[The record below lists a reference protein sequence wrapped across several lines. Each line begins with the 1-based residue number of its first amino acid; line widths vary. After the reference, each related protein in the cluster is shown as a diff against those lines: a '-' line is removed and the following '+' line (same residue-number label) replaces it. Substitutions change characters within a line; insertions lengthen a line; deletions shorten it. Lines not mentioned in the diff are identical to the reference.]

1 MNKMRCVIISGSP
14 ETNPIF
20 VKQAVN
26 PDDYVICADRGYEFA
41 RLADIEPNLIVGD
54 FDSCK
59 EKISASCEIVKLKP
73 HKDDTDT
80 IHSIDLAFEKG
91 FTDFLLLGALG
102 GRTDHTFANITALLY
117 IADKGGR
124 GVLLSEKERIE
135 LLIKGEYF
143 YEEYGGKTFSLFPFG
158 CKSVCVSYKGVEY
171 PLERYTLKSSVPL
184 GISNVFISEKSEI
197 KIYDGNAILIIN
209 LKEEYI

>member
-1 MNKMRCVIISGSP
+1 MRCVIISGSP
-14 ETNPIF
+14 ETNSNF
-20 VKQAVN
+20 VKQVVK

-41 RLADIEPNLIVGD
+41 KLAKIEPNLIVGD
-54 FDSCK
+54 FDSYQ
-59 EKISASCEIVKLKP
+59 EKISASCEIVRLNP

-80 IHSIDLAFEKG
+80 IHAIDLAFEKG
-91 FTDFLLLGALG
+91 FTEFLLLGALG

-124 GVLLSEKERIE
+124 GVLLSEKEHIE
-135 LLIKGEYF
+135 LLKKGEYF
-143 YEEYGGKTFSLFPFG
+143 YNEYCGKTFSLFPFG
-158 CKSVCVSYKGVEY
+158 CNSVCVSYKGVEY

-184 GISNVFISEKSEI
+184 GISNIFISEKSEI

>member
-1 MNKMRCVIISGSP
+1 MRCVIISGSP
-14 ETNPIF
+14 ETNPDFI
-20 VKQAVN
+20 KQAVK

-41 RLADIEPNLIVGD
+41 SLAGVEPNLIVGD
-54 FDSCK
+54 FDSYK
-59 EKISASCEIVKLKP
+59 EKISASCEIVKLNP
-73 HKDDTDT
+73 RKDDTDT

-102 GRTDHTFANITALLY
+102 GRTDHTFANITSLLY

-135 LLIKGEYF
+135 LLNKGEYF
-143 YEEYGGKTFSLFPFG
+143 YEKYCGKTFSLFPFG
-158 CKSVCVSYKGVEY
+158 CESVCVSYRGVEY
-171 PLERYTLKSSVPL
+171 PLERYNLKSSVPL
-184 GISNVFISEKSEI
+184 GISNVFTSEKSKI

>member
-1 MNKMRCVIISGSP
+1 MRCVIISGSP
-14 ETNPIF
+14 ETNPDFI
-20 VKQAVN
+20 KQAVK

-41 RLADIEPNLIVGD
+41 SLSGVEPNLIVGD
-54 FDSCK
+54 FDSYK
-59 EKISASCEIVKLKP
+59 EKISASCEIVKLNP

-102 GRTDHTFANITALLY
+102 GRTDHTFANITSLLY

-135 LLIKGEYF
+135 LLNKGEYF
-143 YEEYGGKTFSLFPFG
+143 YEKYCGKTFSLFPFG
-158 CKSVCVSYKGVEY
+158 CESVCVSYRGVEY
-171 PLERYTLKSSVPL
+171 PLERYNLKSSVPL
-184 GISNVFISEKSEI
+184 GISNVFTSEKSKI

>member
-1 MNKMRCVIISGSP
+1 MRCVIISGSP
-14 ETNPIF
+14 ETNPDFI
-20 VKQAVN
+20 KQAVK

-41 RLADIEPNLIVGD
+41 SLAGVEPNLIVGD
-54 FDSCK
+54 FDSYK
-59 EKISASCEIVKLKP
+59 EKISASCEIVKLNP
-73 HKDDTDT
+73 RKDDTDT

-91 FTDFLLLGALG
+91 FTDFILLGALG
-102 GRTDHTFANITALLY
+102 GRTDHTFANITSLLY

-135 LLIKGEYF
+135 LLNKGEYF
-143 YEEYGGKTFSLFPFG
+143 YEKYCGKTFSLFPFG
-158 CKSVCVSYKGVEY
+158 CESVCVSYRGVEY
-171 PLERYTLKSSVPL
+171 PIERYNLKSSVPL
-184 GISNVFISEKSEI
+184 GISNVFTSEKSKI

>member
-1 MNKMRCVIISGSP
+1 MRCVIISGSP
-14 ETNPIF
+14 ETNPDFI
-20 VKQAVN
+20 KQAVK

-41 RLADIEPNLIVGD
+41 SLAGVEPNLIVGD
-54 FDSCK
+54 FDSYK
-59 EKISASCEIVKLKP
+59 EKISASCEIVKLNP
-73 HKDDTDT
+73 RKDDTDT

-91 FTDFLLLGALG
+91 FTNFLLLGALG
-102 GRTDHTFANITALLY
+102 GRTDHTFANITSLLY

-135 LLIKGEYF
+135 LLNKGEYF
-143 YEEYGGKTFSLFPFG
+143 YEKYCGKTFSLFPFG
-158 CKSVCVSYKGVEY
+158 CESVCVSYRGVEY
-171 PLERYTLKSSVPL
+171 PLERYNLKSSVPL
-184 GISNVFISEKSEI
+184 GISNVFTSEKSKI

>member
-1 MNKMRCVIISGSP
+1 MRCVIISGSP
-14 ETNPIF
+14 ETNPDFI
-20 VKQAVN
+20 KQAVK

-41 RLADIEPNLIVGD
+41 SLAGVEPNLIVGD
-54 FDSCK
+54 FDSYK
-59 EKISASCEIVKLKP
+59 EKISAACEIVKLNP

-80 IHSIDLAFEKG
+80 INSIDLAFEKG

-102 GRTDHTFANITALLY
+102 GRTDHTFANITSLLY

-135 LLIKGEYF
+135 LLNKGEYF
-143 YEEYGGKTFSLFPFG
+143 YEKYCGKNFSLFPFG
-158 CKSVCVSYKGVEY
+158 CESVCVSYRGVEY

-184 GISNVFISEKSEI
+184 GISNVFTSEKSKI

>member
-1 MNKMRCVIISGSP
+1 MRCVIISGSP
-14 ETNPIF
+14 ETNPDFI
-20 VKQAVN
+20 KQAVK

-41 RLADIEPNLIVGD
+41 SLAGVEPNLIVGD
-54 FDSCK
+54 FDSYK
-59 EKISASCEIVKLKP
+59 EKISASCEIVKLNP
-73 HKDDTDT
+73 RKDDTDT

-102 GRTDHTFANITALLY
+102 GRTDHTFANITSLLY

-135 LLIKGEYF
+135 LLNKGEYF
-143 YEEYGGKTFSLFPFG
+143 YEKYCGKTFSLFPFG
-158 CKSVCVSYKGVEY
+158 CESVCVSYRGVEY
-171 PLERYTLKSSVPL
+171 PIERYNLKSSVPL
-184 GISNVFISEKSEI
+184 GISNVFTSEKSKI

>member
-1 MNKMRCVIISGSP
+1 MRCVIISGSP
-14 ETNPIF
+14 ETNPDFI
-20 VKQAVN
+20 KQAVK

-41 RLADIEPNLIVGD
+41 SLAGVEPNLIVGD
-54 FDSCK
+54 FDSYK
-59 EKISASCEIVKLKP
+59 EKIPASCEIVMLNP

-102 GRTDHTFANITALLY
+102 GRTDHTFANITSLLY

-135 LLIKGEYF
+135 LLNKGEYF
-143 YEEYGGKTFSLFPFG
+143 YEKYCGKTFSLFPFG
-158 CKSVCVSYKGVEY
+158 CESVCVSYRGVEY
-171 PLERYTLKSSVPL
+171 PLERYNLKSSVPL
-184 GISNVFISEKSEI
+184 GISNVFTSEKSEI

>member
-1 MNKMRCVIISGSP
+1 MRCVIISGSP
-14 ETNPIF
+14 ETNPDFI
-20 VKQAVN
+20 KQAVK

-41 RLADIEPNLIVGD
+41 SLAGVEPNLIVGD
-54 FDSCK
+54 FDSYK
-59 EKISASCEIVKLKP
+59 EKISASCEIVKLNP
-73 HKDDTDT
+73 RKDDTDT

-91 FTDFLLLGALG
+91 FTDFILLGALG
-102 GRTDHTFANITALLY
+102 GRTDHTFANITSLLY

-135 LLIKGEYF
+135 LLNKGEYF
-143 YEEYGGKTFSLFPFG
+143 YEKYCGKTFSLFPFG
-158 CKSVCVSYKGVEY
+158 CESVCVSYRGVEY
-171 PLERYTLKSSVPL
+171 PLERYNLKSSVPL
-184 GISNVFISEKSEI
+184 GISNVFTSEKSKI

>member
-1 MNKMRCVIISGSP
+1 MRCVIISGSP
-14 ETNPIF
+14 ETNPDFI
-20 VKQAVN
+20 KQAVK

-41 RLADIEPNLIVGD
+41 SLAGVEPNLIVGD
-54 FDSCK
+54 FDSYK
-59 EKISASCEIVKLKP
+59 EKISASYEIVKLNP
-73 HKDDTDT
+73 RKDDTDT

-91 FTDFLLLGALG
+91 FTDFILLGALG
-102 GRTDHTFANITALLY
+102 GRTDHTFANITSLLY

-135 LLIKGEYF
+135 LLNKGEYF
-143 YEEYGGKTFSLFPFG
+143 YEKYCGKTFSLFPFG
-158 CKSVCVSYKGVEY
+158 CESVCVSYRGVEY
-171 PLERYTLKSSVPL
+171 PLERYNLKSSVPL
-184 GISNVFISEKSEI
+184 GISNVFTSEKSKI

>member
-1 MNKMRCVIISGSP
+1 MRCVIISGSP
-14 ETNPIF
+14 ETNPDFI
-20 VKQAVN
+20 KQAVK

-41 RLADIEPNLIVGD
+41 KLAGIEPDLIVGD
-54 FDSCK
+54 FDSYK
-59 EKISASCEIVKLKP
+59 EKILVPCEIVKLNP

-135 LLIKGEYF
+135 LLKKGEYF
-143 YEEYGGKTFSLFPFG
+143 YKEYLGTTFSLFPFG
-158 CKSVCVSYKGVEY
+158 CDSVCVSYKGVEY

-184 GISNVFISEKSEI
+184 GISNVFMSEKSEI